1 MYEEDQST
9 AASPTPSVKGS
20 VFLMSVQGVKRL
32 MTEGRLSREEVEF
45 DLHRDDIRFLEE
57 KILPAGWYPVEAF
70 DRFASISLDVLADGD
85 PAYLA
90 GQGEDAASRI
100 LGSQAYQ
107 GFIDSA
113 KSARQSSRARS
124 SVLTMA
130 QLMLSFSRWELDSET
145 AGGRRFEI
153 RVTEAGDMP
162 ESLRY
167 AAQGF
172 IQHLAAI
179 VADEPCTVSSER
191 LDQDTILFRGR
202 TRS

>member
-1 MYEEDQST
+1 MYEAEQS
-9 AASPTPSVKGS
+9 AAMSSTPCVKGS

-32 MTEGRLSREEVEF
+32 MAEGRLSREEVEF
-45 DLHRDDIRFLEE
+45 ELHRDDLRFLEE

-70 DRFASISLDVLADGD
+70 DRFASISVDVLSDGD
-85 PAYLA
+85 PGHLA
-90 GQGEDAASRI
+90 ELAEDAAARI

-113 KSARQSSRARS
+113 KAGRESSRARS

-153 RVTEAGDMP
+153 RVTDAGDMP
-162 ESLRY
+162 ETLRY
-167 AAQGF
+167 AGQGF
-172 IQHLAAI
+172 VQHLATI
-179 VADEPCTVSSER
+179 VAEEPCTVSSER
-191 LDQDTILFRGR
+191 LDQETIIFRGR